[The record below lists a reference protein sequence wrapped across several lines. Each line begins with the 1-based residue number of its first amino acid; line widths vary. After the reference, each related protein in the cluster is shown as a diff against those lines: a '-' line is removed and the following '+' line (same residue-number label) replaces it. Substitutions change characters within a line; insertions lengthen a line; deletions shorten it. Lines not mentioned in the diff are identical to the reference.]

1 VTRTEASVTLPAL
14 IALFGAPRVAELTVM
29 QSLAFKEAYL
39 TLAPRFERATGHR
52 ISTLWVPTAKV
63 VATVEGGEAADLVII
78 AAAVVDELIAKGLAR
93 ERIDLATCGVAVAVK
108 AGAPRPDLSSAESLK
123 RAVLAAKSIVYSRGP
138 SGVYLDGLFRRMGI
152 SGELEH
158 KLTRVQGEPSG
169 EAVARGFAEIG
180 FQQMSELLPVAGID
194 VVGPLPAEI
203 QEITTF
209 AATVLAKAREPQA
222 AREMIDYFGT
232 ADAKAVIRAT
242 GMEPV

>member
-1 VTRTEASVTLPAL
+1 M
-14 IALFGAPRVAELTVM
+14 AELTVM

-39 TLAPRFERATGHR
+39 TLAPRYERATGHR

-63 VATVEGGEAADLVII
+63 VATVERGEAADLVII

-123 RAVLAAKSIVYSRGP
+123 RAVLGAKSIVYSRGP

-169 EAVARGFAEIG
+169 EVVARGFAEIG

-222 AREMIDYFGT
+222 AREVIDYLGT
-232 ADAKAVIRAT
+232 EDAKAVIRAT

>member
-1 VTRTEASVTLPAL
+1 MAD
-14 IALFGAPRVAELTVM
+14 LTVM

-52 ISTLWVPTAKV
+52 IATLWVPTAKIVPTV
-63 VATVEGGEAADLVII
+63 VGGEAADLVII

-93 ERIDLATCGVAVAVK
+93 ERTDLARCGVAVAVR

-138 SGVYLDGLFRRMGI
+138 SGVYLDGLFARMGI
-152 SGELEH
+152 AQEIEH

-169 EAVARGFAEIG
+169 EVVARGDAEIG
-180 FQQMSELLPVAGID
+180 FQQASELLPVAGID
-194 VVGPLPAEI
+194 VVGPLPAEV

-209 AATVLAKAREPQA
+209 AATTLARAREPQA
-222 AREMIDYFGT
+222 ARELIDYFRT
-232 ADAKAVIRAT
+232 DEATAVIRAT
-242 GMEPV
+242 GLDAV